1 MNYAVSCTKPSR
13 NSLSPNEV
21 PISLDFN
28 KAIDELKSGIYI
40 DSLRYGPEHIV
51 TNQNYF

>member
-1 MNYAVSCTKPSR
+1 MSCDANCIKPFLNYFLPK
-13 NSLSPNEV
+13 EV
-21 PISLDFN
+21 PFKQDFN

-40 DSLRYGPEHIV
+40 DSLRYGPENII